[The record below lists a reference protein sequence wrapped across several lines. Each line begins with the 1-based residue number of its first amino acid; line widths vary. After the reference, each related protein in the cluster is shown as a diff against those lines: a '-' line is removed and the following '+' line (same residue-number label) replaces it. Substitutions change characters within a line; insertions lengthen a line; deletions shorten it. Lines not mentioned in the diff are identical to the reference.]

1 MSAVNSVTLFV
12 FYLALAVVLGL
23 WVGRRNAANPRSYF
37 RAGEACP
44 GTPSG
49 DRCQHDVPAVV
60 DEIQCLPVR
69 RALPTLLITD
79 PMNAWNIP
87 AEAEPNRRT
96 FDEELALCT
105 RWPGANIILA
115 HVGRAH
121 HLRGVTGFLVEL
133 RAIRQAA
140 TAAGLSRADV
150 AAFFHDT
157 ARALVDA
164 VAARVA
170 PHRTVNR

>member
-1 MSAVNSVTLFV
+1 
-12 FYLALAVVLGL
+12 
-23 WVGRRNAANPRSYF
+23 
-37 RAGEACP
+37 
-44 GTPSG
+44 
-49 DRCQHDVPAVV
+49 
-60 DEIQCLPVR
+60 
-69 RALPTLLITD
+69 
-79 PMNAWNIP
+79 MNAWNIP